1 MEGYKV
7 FKHDWTCRGFQYEVG
22 KTFEEDVT
30 PSCCVRGFHFCTKL
44 TDCFMYYTFD
54 PKNKVAKV
62 IALGEIDEEL
72 DGSKCCTN
80 KIQIVEEISWK
91 DVLRIANIGAKNVG
105 YNNIGNHNKG
115 NGNFGDYN
123 RGYNNICSYNIGGYN
138 VGHHNA
144 GSFNTGNRNIGEHN
158 SGYCNK
164 GAYNS
169 GDYNFGN
176 YNSGDWNMTDHAQ
189 GCFNTGEQTLYFFN
203 KPSKWT
209 YHDWYASP
217 QKCLLD
223 TLRGRCTCWIP
234 SFDMTDEE
242 KTLHP
247 EYKIA
252 GGYVKFIGNMKCP
265 QDWWDHLCEW
275 EKSII
280 QSMPNFDKDIFEKI
294 TGIKI

>member
-7 FKHDWTCRGFQYEVG
+7 FKPDWTCRGFQYEVG

-30 PSCCVRGFHFCTKL
+30 PCCCVIGFHFCKKL
-44 TDCFMYYTFD
+44 IDCFNYYTFD

-62 IALGEIDEEL
+62 IALGEIDEGL
-72 DGSKCCTN
+72 SGSKCCTN

-115 NGNFGDYN
+115 NGNLGDYN
-123 RGYNNICSYNIGGYN
+123 HGCNNICSYNIGGYN

-144 GSFNTGNRNIGEHN
+144 GSFNTGNRNIGAHN

-189 GCFNTGEQTLYFFN
+189 GCFNTGEQTLYFFFFQQTFKN
-203 KPSKWT
+203 GHIMIGTHHLKNV
-209 YHDWYASP
+209 
-217 QKCLLD
+217 
-223 TLRGRCTCWIP
+223 CWIR
-234 SFDMTDEE
+234 F
-242 KTLHP
+242 
-247 EYKIA
+247 
-252 GGYVKFIGNMKCP
+252 VKDVHVGFR
-265 QDWWDHLCEW
+265 H
-275 EKSII
+275 SI
-280 QSMPNFDKDIFEKI
+280 
-294 TGIKI
+294 